1 MDDFTKISF
10 LQILL
15 AKNKELNQWASLKK
29 AIQIRPEQVEKK
41 EQRLYK
47 LKAKNE
53 DLKRKIFKSL
63 YGEGYD
69 RLKKK

>member
-1 MDDFTKISF
+1 M
-10 LQILL
+10 QILL

-29 AIQIRPEQVEKK
+29 AVQNRPEYVEKK

-63 YGEGYD
+63 YGEGYEMEEI
-69 RLKKK
+69 KV